1 MTLAAASG
9 HDMNVAYQLTSFRA
23 AHVLI
28 EAAFEKKIIAFE
40 CAMPLCS
47 CPDGRGYF
55 EKRGNPFK
63 GPWAPS
69 ADRYPLPGR
78 FGGEYTTD
86 NVRLAH
92 WRCNNQD
99 GGRAGTEKKKAYAR
113 SPEGRAAKRRAGQ
126 AQPLEAKRKG
136 GRLGGATRAVFLRSE
151 EARPFQSRAGKIGIK
166 KMPREILVQNGLKN
180 IEALTTFVKTEK
192 GRAGCVR
199 GGTAQGTWART
210 EAGRVAKAQA
220 GKAGAAW
227 TKTEAG
233 RKQLSRQMTES
244 WKRRKGL

>member
-1 MTLAAASG
+1 
-9 HDMNVAYQLTSFRA
+9 MNELAYQL
-23 AHVLI
+23 
-28 EAAFEKKIIAFE
+28 AAFNPKGILIQAILEEKITALE

-47 CPDGRGYF
+47 CPEGRNFF
-55 EKRGNPFK
+55 EASQGRRK
-63 GPWAPS
+63 PWAPS
-69 ADRYPLPGR
+69 ADRYPIPGR